1 MDMTVGTRDGLE
13 QAAVVEGGGRSRM
26 RPKAGPVGF
35 TEGSVVG
42 SEKGRLKG
50 RCQDLGLHQPKEWG
64 HQFLK

>member
-1 MDMTVGTRDGLE
+1 
-13 QAAVVEGGGRSRM
+13 M